1 MNNIALYLFTSFFFL
16 FLSSVFFSFQYTDLA
31 HIVLVL
37 YLSVTGVMTLLGAII
52 NGTFVNFNS

>member
-1 MNNIALYLFTSFFFL
+1 M
-16 FLSSVFFSFQYTDLA
+16 FFSFQYTDLA

-52 NGTFVNFNS
+52 NGTFVNFNSNKNKKVP